1 MIAPKRQRRSL
12 CFLDLCREVWDVIRK
27 QYKHCKTY
35 TNLRHIMDLNSSSWI
50 TIIGWPVTFVLGIAA
65 TLITQRLNA
74 KRKRVGWTLV
84 SESNL
89 LSEATLHNI
98 QTGFGVP
105 LGITINNAPVTDIAT
120 IRIKV
125 GNTGNSDITG
135 ITLHFRFGDDAK
147 VYVGRYIGDL
157 GVYRQKLSLQKH
169 DNVST
174 IGVKHINR
182 GQSFEVEFLVGN
194 YHPGDVIVD
203 MAEPGVDLR
212 RLSNV
217 HLEEGLGRFA
227 HFSLG
232 MFGVRY
238 DPTAT
243 QTAHVAEEVKSL
255 RREISNYLDRGESGH

>member
-1 MIAPKRQRRSL
+1 
-12 CFLDLCREVWDVIRK
+12 
-27 QYKHCKTY
+27 
-35 TNLRHIMDLNSSSWI
+35 MDFDTSNWI

-65 TLITQRLNA
+65 TLIAQRLST
-74 KRKRVGWTLV
+74 KRKCVGWTLV

-89 LSEATLHNI
+89 LSEATLHEI
-98 QTGFGVP
+98 QAGFGVP
-105 LGITINNAPVTDIAT
+105 LGITINDSSVTDLAT

-125 GNTGNSDITG
+125 GNTGNSEIAD
-135 ITLHFRFGDDAK
+135 ITLHFRFGNDAN

-157 GVYRQKLSLQKH
+157 GVYRQKLSLEKRG
-169 DNVST
+169 NVAT

-194 YHPGDVIVD
+194 YNTADVVVD

-212 RLSNV
+212 RLSSV
-217 HLEEGLGRFA
+217 RLEEGLGRLEF
-227 HFSLG
+227 FSLG

-243 QTAHVAEEVKSL
+243 QTAHVAEEVKIL
-255 RREISNYLDRGESGH
+255 RRTIAEHLDRGESGH